1 MSLIIR
7 LYVFVNIIRV
17 IILIIFHKLHMFAWY
32 AIYSLAQ
39 YEKLLIGLFSRK
51 VDVYIYIP
59 ILFTMVSQYSDL
71 CTGYTG
77 INSM

>member
-1 MSLIIR
+1 
-7 LYVFVNIIRV
+7 
-17 IILIIFHKLHMFAWY
+17 MFAWY